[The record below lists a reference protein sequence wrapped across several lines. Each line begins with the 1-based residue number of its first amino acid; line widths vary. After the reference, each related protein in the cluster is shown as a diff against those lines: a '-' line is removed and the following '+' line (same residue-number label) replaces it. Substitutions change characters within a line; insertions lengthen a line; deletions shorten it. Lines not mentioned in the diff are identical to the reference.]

1 MEYVE
6 KARINEKVG
15 VYPNTTLNLIKFSY
29 RSKLWDGVIQ
39 IQARGG
45 DGVGVH
51 VSNSFE
57 YFIIKSEDF
66 IEHVWNKLISY
77 VLIVF

>member
-29 RSKLWDGVIQ
+29 RSKLWDDVIE
-39 IQARGG
+39 IQR
-45 DGVGVH
+45 GVGEIERWCWG
-51 VSNSFE
+51 SCFE
-57 YFIIKSEDF
+57 
-66 IEHVWNKLISY
+66 
-77 VLIVF
+77 